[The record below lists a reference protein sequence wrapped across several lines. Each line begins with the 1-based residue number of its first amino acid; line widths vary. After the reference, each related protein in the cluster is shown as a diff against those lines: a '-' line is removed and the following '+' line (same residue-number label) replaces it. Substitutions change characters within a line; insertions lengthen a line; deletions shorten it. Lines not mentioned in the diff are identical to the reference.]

1 MSLNFPDIP
10 NKLFGDKNFNL
21 NVTSTN
27 SIDPIKYTSSSESVA
42 LVNSIGE
49 VSVLK
54 FGTIAI
60 TASQGTESITKTLT
74 ILNPQLCGNQN
85 FDTCNFTQNN
95 FKISLSGDSNSS
107 NTFLTKHKVILSQ
120 KFGNT
125 YIPIKENKYIN
136 YGEDNSI
143 TGFFYPG
150 DYKTDVKTI
159 YIDPIVFP
167 CCPNV
172 GVEVLNL
179 IDYSYSNK
187 NALCVFKNNFLSF
200 VSGFL
205 SGNLLNKMSNIYF
218 SDNPFYISGQNLTR
232 NTGDLILDM
241 IKIFPKEKEYE
252 RSCLNEA
259 VDYITGTKNTMD
271 ENGNIT
277 QSIPYIN
284 WTNESLKV
292 INIITNNLPLVE
304 TFHNPEDDC
313 KMLDK
318 YYTPAV
324 GIEITGFY
332 QKIKNIKEALN
343 EGGSKKAFFNFI
355 YADKN
360 LNLNLNESESF
371 LEEEHGILF
380 YQKAA
385 QFADG
390 NFIRNAISPVFES
403 INTVS
408 KFTSA
413 NNTSDSN
420 TIPIPIS
427 SSSSSV
433 EYPFDADVEVPN

>member
-27 SIDPIKYTSSSESVA
+27 LIDPITYISSNESVA

-49 VSVLK
+49 VSLLK
-54 FGTIAI
+54 FGSVGI
-60 TASQGTESITKTLT
+60 TVHQTTESLSKTLT

-85 FDTCNFTQNN
+85 FETCDLVENN
-95 FKISLSGDSNSS
+95 FRITLSGDANST
-107 NTFLTKHKVILSQ
+107 NTFLTKHKIILSQ
-120 KFGNT
+120 KSGNT
-125 YIPIKENKYIN
+125 YMPIRENKYIN
-136 YGEDNSI
+136 YGENNSI
-143 TGFFYPG
+143 IGFYYPG
-150 DYKTDVKTI
+150 DYKTDIKTI

-167 CCPNV
+167 CCQNV

-187 NALCVFKNNFLSF
+187 NSLCVFKNNFLSF
-200 VSGFL
+200 ISGFL
-205 SGNLLNKMSNIYF
+205 SGNELNKMSNIYF

-232 NTGDLILDM
+232 DTGVLISDM

-252 RSCLNEA
+252 RSCLNEI
-259 VDYITGTKNTMD
+259 VSYITGSKNTLD
-271 ENGNIT
+271 EFGNI
-277 QSIPYIN
+277 QSVPYVN

-292 INIITNNLPLVE
+292 INIISNNLPLLE

-313 KMLDK
+313 KMLNK
-318 YYTPAV
+318 YYTPPIGV
-324 GIEITGFY
+324 EITGFY
-332 QKIKNIKEALN
+332 KQIKNIKEALN
-343 EGGSKKAFFNFI
+343 NEGSKKAFFNFI
-355 YADKN
+355 YSDKN
-360 LNLNLNESESF
+360 LNLNLNEVESF
-371 LEEEHGILF
+371 FEEDHSILF
-380 YQKAA
+380 YQKAS

-408 KFTSA
+408 KFTCM
-413 NNTSDSN
+413 NNNSNSN

-427 SSSSSV
+427 SSSSSID
-433 EYPFDADVEVPN
+433 YPFDENVEAPN